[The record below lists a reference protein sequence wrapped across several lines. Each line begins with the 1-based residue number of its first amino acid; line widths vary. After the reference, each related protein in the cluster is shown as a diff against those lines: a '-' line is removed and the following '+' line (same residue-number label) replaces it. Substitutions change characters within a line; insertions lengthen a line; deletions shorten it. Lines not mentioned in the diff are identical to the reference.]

1 MGRMSP
7 PGGPKGELR
16 HAQNEGTPVS
26 VIYVRPLAAGVVL
39 ALAVASTLHTPAT
52 AAEAR
57 SGLTPCRIAGVE
69 HGALCGSLR
78 RALNPAEPDG
88 TVIDVHFA
96 VLPALARNRKP
107 DPVFFFAGGPG
118 QSALELAGSVS
129 RLLSRLGTR
138 RDLVLI
144 DQRGTGQSAPLR
156 CEVASPNT
164 PLSEGADP
172 ARQVQR
178 YRQCLQQLQ
187 ALPHGDLRHYTTWVA
202 MQDVDAV
209 RQALG
214 AERINLLGG
223 SYGTRA
229 VLEYLRQFPHASRRA
244 VLDGVAPPDMVLPA
258 SISADSQAALD
269 AVLTACESETACG
282 ARFPTLR
289 ADWKLLLGS
298 LPREFAVAHPLTG
311 VIERL
316 TLGHDA
322 LLSMVRAPLYVPAL
336 ASAVPAAL
344 HEAAA
349 GRLEPLAALAASM
362 GGGGGRRSGQL
373 YEGMHFSV
381 VCSEDMPRLGQSTE
395 QPGVDFGRGFAQQ
408 YSRVCSGWPQGPV
421 PAAFYSLPPARHA
434 TLVLSGGADP
444 ATPPRHGQRVAQAL
458 GVMARHQVVVQAGH
472 GVMSLPCMRDV
483 LHRFI
488 DADTD
493 AEALQVDTTCAAR
506 VPRPP
511 AHISIRAAAG
521 RTP

>member
-1 MGRMSP
+1 MS
-7 PGGPKGELR
+7 G
-16 HAQNEGTPVS
+16 VS
-26 VIYVRPLAAGVVL
+26 ARPWAAGAVL
-39 ALAVASTLHTPAT
+39 TMALASTLPTPAT

-57 SGLTPCRIAGVE
+57 PGLTPCRIAGVE

-78 RALNPAEPDG
+78 RALNPAEPGG
-88 TVIDVHFA
+88 TAIEVHFA

-129 RLLSRLGTR
+129 RLLARLGNR

-156 CEVASPNT
+156 CDESPPNT
-164 PLSEGADP
+164 PLSEGVDP
-172 ARQVQR
+172 ARQMQR

-214 AERINLLGG
+214 AERINLVGG

-229 VLEYLRQFPHASRRA
+229 VLEYLRQFPQASRRA
-244 VLDGVAPPDMVLPA
+244 VIDGVAPPDMVLPA
-258 SISADSQAALD
+258 SFSADSQAALERVF
-269 AVLTACESETACG
+269 AACEGEAACA

-289 ADWKLLLGS
+289 ADWKALLSS

-311 VIERL
+311 VTERL
-316 TLGHDA
+316 TVSRDA
-322 LLSMVRAPLYVPAL
+322 LLSLVRAPLYVPAL
-336 ASAVPAAL
+336 ASALPAAL
-344 HEAAA
+344 HEAAQ
-349 GRLEPLAALAASM
+349 GRLEPLAALATAM

-381 VCSEDMPRLGQSTE
+381 VCSEDLPRLGQNTE
-395 QPGVDFGRGFAQQ
+395 APGVDFGRGFAQQ
-408 YSRVCSGWPQGPV
+408 YARVCSGWPQGPV
-421 PAAFYSLPPARHA
+421 PAAFYDLPLARHA

-444 ATPPRHGQRVAQAL
+444 ATPPRHGLRVAQAL
-458 GVMARHQVVVQAGH
+458 GAMARHQAVAQAGH

-483 LHRFI
+483 VYRFI

-493 AEALQVDTTCAAR
+493 AEALQVDTTCADR

-511 AHISIRAAAG
+511 AFLPMRAASG
-521 RTP
+521 RKP